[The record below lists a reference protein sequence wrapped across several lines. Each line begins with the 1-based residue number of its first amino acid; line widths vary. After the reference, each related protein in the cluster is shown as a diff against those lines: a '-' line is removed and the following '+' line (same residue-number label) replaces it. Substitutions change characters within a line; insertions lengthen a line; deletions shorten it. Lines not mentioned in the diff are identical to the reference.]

1 MSERDTLIRQWDRAD
16 PAERL
21 KIERRLEGPPLPY
34 CLRHLWEWFGELAEA
49 RGGGMGPSPIGY
61 QDIAAWAKLT
71 GRRPTPWEVSV
82 IRQLDGLWLSIMPD
96 QNATSPPLVDEDGE
110 LDHEAIGARL
120 ERALALFG

>member
-1 MSERDTLIRQWDRAD
+1 MERAGSAD
-16 PAERL
+16 RL

-34 CLRHLWEWFGELAEA
+34 CLRHLWEWFGELADA
-49 RGGGMGPSPIGY
+49 RSGGMGPGPITF
-61 QDIAAWAKLT
+61 QDIDAWARLT
-71 GRRPTPWEVSV
+71 GRHPTPWEVSV

-110 LDHEAIGARL
+110 LDREAIGARL